1 MNTDPDFIDA
11 LGDMI
16 IRAQSQSNI
25 KLSEVIRFKQNTKL
39 YPQERWEWG
48 LTNAAEK
55 WNGRLAM
62 IGFLAL
68 LVELFSGHGPLHSL
82 GLL

>member
-1 MNTDPDFIDA
+1 
-11 LGDMI
+11 MI
-16 IRAQSQSNI
+16 IQAQEQPNV
-25 KLSEVIRFKQNTKL
+25 KFSEVIRFKANTKL

-48 LTNAAEK
+48 LTNTAEK

-68 LVELFSGHGPLHSL
+68 LFELVSGHDPLHSL